1 MEVGFPIRTSAD
13 QRSLASP
20 RGFSQRATSFIA
32 SWRQGIH
39 RTPFI
44 HSILATTQPARRTK
58 TLKSA
63 PCSREHHRD
72 AASNIRDAHMY
83 SLHSTMLRPVPRP
96 AKTARPILVANTRSY
111 SPCQRSPGTRH
122 RPSVSTGCPVGVP
135 LDHATRLLGARQ
147 RTCSGVQRALP
158 SGKPPCPATWRRSG
172 SNRRPPACKAGA
184 LPAELRPRTPPGQH
198 RQPVSRPTREW
209 AREDLNLRP
218 HAYQACALTN

>member
-44 HSILATTQPARRTK
+44 HSNAHTTQPARRTK

-63 PCSREHHRD
+63 PCPCEHHRD
-72 AASNIRDAHMY
+72 AASNIRDAHTK
-83 SLHSTMLRPVPRP
+83 LHSTMLRSIPEP
-96 AKTARPILVANTRSY
+96 AITARPILVANTRSY
-111 SPCQRSPGTRH
+111 SPCQRSPGTH
-122 RPSVSTGCPVGVP
+122 RQDLLGTGCPVGVP
-135 LDHATRLLGARQ
+135 LDHARTAPQSHPANLFGRAARSKPLEPTR
-147 RTCSGVQRALP
+147 
-158 SGKPPCPATWRRSG
+158 PATWRRSG

-198 RQPVSRPTREW
+198 RQPVSQPTREW